1 MKQYLAYFITICLM
15 TLSLSAYGLTLH
27 DLQQQF
33 SQYSVVRANFEQD
46 RYINGLNKPLHSSGQ
61 MIISKQLGLWWQQ
74 KTPFALTLKMN
85 DQRMSQGI
93 GDQPP
98 QVITAQDQPQL
109 FQFNS
114 LLAAMFNADS
124 ATLNAN
130 FTLTLSEKENQ
141 WHLRLVPKT
150 TPLDRI
156 FKQINLTGHQYLSQI
171 TIDDMQNDK
180 TVIQFFNHQTKA
192 LTTEEKHLF
201 D

>member
-1 MKQYLAYFITICLM
+1 
-15 TLSLSAYGLTLH
+15 
-27 DLQQQF
+27 
-33 SQYSVVRANFEQD
+33 
-46 RYINGLNKPLHSSGQ
+46 
-61 MIISKQLGLWWQQ
+61 
-74 KTPFALTLKMN
+74 MN

>member
-1 MKQYLAYFITICLM
+1 MKQYLACFITICLM
-15 TLSLSAYGLTLH
+15 TLSLSANGLTLH

-46 RYINGLNKPLHSSGQ
+46 RHINGLSKPLHSSGQ

-98 QVITAQDQPQL
+98 QIITAQDQPQL

-114 LLAAMFNADS
+114 LLAAIFNADS